1 MQSIRILDRQLEYS
15 GELEMVILS
24 EKSYVDGYMRE
35 WMLIVEWIEVLT
47 GLLVEYRGTGK
58 EKDDQLMERMW

>member
-1 MQSIRILDRQLEYS
+1 
-15 GELEMVILS
+15 MVILS

-35 WMLIVEWIEVLT
+35 WMLIVEWVEVQT